1 MQLAGP
7 THAKAA
13 ARRAARRARGAAV
26 TMGAAALAGTLALTG
41 VTTSLAS
48 ASTARATSS
57 GSGLSYPAVEKELTA
72 IETPPSSKVAL
83 LETGS
88 TLLYPLISKWAA
100 VYAKQHTSI
109 SVTTAGTGSGTGQ
122 SEALDGAV
130 QIGASDA
137 YLPPTDPKTL
147 LNIPVD
153 ISAQQIDYNVKG
165 VPQSTHLKLDGTLL
179 NNIYAGKVTNWDS
192 SAIKALN
199 PGVKLPDQTIV
210 PLHRSDGS
218 GDTFLFTSYQDFQDP
233 KGWVASQGGP
243 NTSVQWPSN
252 PAALAELGNQGMET
266 GCKATPGCIAYIG
279 VSYLNEAIKDRLGYA
294 QILNG
299 DGNYELPTHKG
310 IAAEVASYSSLPASA
325 ALSLIDSKAASA
337 KDGYPI
343 VNFEYAIVNEHQRN
357 AATARAVKAFLAW
370 GMDPRYGS
378 TGKMLG
384 PIYFQAL
391 SPEAINVAIA
401 LLDKV
406 S

>member
-1 MQLAGP
+1 MQLAGL

-13 ARRAARRARGAAV
+13 ERQAARRSRGAAAA
-26 TMGAAALAGTLALTG
+26 MGAALAGTLALAGATALPAG
-41 VTTSLAS
+41 
-48 ASTARATSS
+48 ASTARAKSS
-57 GSGLSYPAVEKELTA
+57 GTTLTYPAVEKQLSA
-72 IETPPSSKVAL
+72 LETPPSSKVSL

-100 VYAKQHTSI
+100 AYDKLHSNI

-153 ISAQQIDYNVKG
+153 VSAQQIDYNVKG
-165 VPQSTHLKLDGTLL
+165 IPSTTHLKIDGTLL
-179 NNIYAGKVTNWDS
+179 NDIYAGKVTNWDS

-199 PGVKLPDQTIV
+199 PGVKLPDETIV

-218 GDTFLFTSYQDFQDP
+218 GDTFLFTSYQDAQDP

-252 PAALAELGNQGMET
+252 PAALAEQGNQGMET

-279 VSYLNEAIKDRLGYA
+279 VSYLNEAIKDGLGYA

-299 DGNYELPTHKG
+299 DGNYELPTHKA
-310 IAAEVASYSSLPASA
+310 IAAEVASYTSLPANA
-325 ALSLIDSKAASA
+325 ALSLIDSSSPAA

-343 VNFEYAIVNEHQRN
+343 VNFEYAIVNEHQKS
-357 AATARAVKAFLAW
+357 ASTAQAVKSFLAW

-378 TGKMLG
+378 SGRFLG
-384 PIYFQAL
+384 PVYFQAL
-391 SPEAINVAIA
+391 SPSAIEVAMS